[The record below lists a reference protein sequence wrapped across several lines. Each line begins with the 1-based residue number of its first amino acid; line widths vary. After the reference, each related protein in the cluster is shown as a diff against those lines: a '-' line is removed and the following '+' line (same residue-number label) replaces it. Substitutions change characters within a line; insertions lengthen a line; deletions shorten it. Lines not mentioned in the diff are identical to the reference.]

1 MPEQNTNHK
10 KMNYTKIAIWAA
22 LCTLVFWAL
31 SFFLLFMNSTDRG
44 TFGDMFGAVNALF
57 SGLAFAGLI
66 VTLIMQHEELGLQRE
81 ELAQTNKELAAQR
94 EEFAAQTKT
103 MKIQR
108 FENTLFNML
117 SLHQDIVNGLYYVPK
132 DDADRTRESKGR
144 YVFDVFYNTILI
156 GFKDEW
162 LRDRVD
168 GIKEIIQYENT
179 PEAYLLVREISIFDN
194 YFRHLYR
201 MFKYIDV
208 SPLID
213 DSERYDYAPEEN
225 RGEKTAEILSYLQER
240 SAVIPLS
247 GHENA
252 LFLSIQKRRITVK
265 SVERLVKKYAGL
277 VTQVKKITPHKLRST
292 YGTQLYKQ
300 TGDIYLVADVLGHS
314 DVNTT
319 KKHYAAMEDERR
331 RMARNMVSLRE
342 DNAEDSNE

>member
-213 DSERYDYAPEEN
+213 DSERYDYACIVRAQLSDYELLMLFYN
-225 RGEKTAEILSYLQER
+225 ALNVRDHGDLKFKQLIEKY
-240 SAVIPLS
+240 AVFNNIRDDMLAR
-247 GHENA
+247 GHEDYILYHGGA
-252 LFLSIQKRRITVK
+252 Y
-265 SVERLVKKYAGL
+265 EH
-277 VTQVKKITPHKLRST
+277 QV
-292 YGTQLYKQ
+292 
-300 TGDIYLVADVLGHS
+300 
-314 DVNTT
+314 
-319 KKHYAAMEDERR
+319 
-331 RMARNMVSLRE
+331 
-342 DNAEDSNE
+342 

>member
-22 LCTLVFWAL
+22 LCTLGFWAL
-31 SFFLLFMNSTDRG
+31 SFFLFFMNSTDRG

-117 SLHQDIVNGLYYVPK
+117 SLHQDIVNGLYYVE
-132 DDADRTRESKGR
+132 DGADYTKELKGR
-144 YVFDVFYNTILI
+144 YVFDVFYNKIYI
-156 GFKDEW
+156 GFSGDS
-162 LRDRVD
+162 L
-168 GIKEIIQYENT
+168 IKHIYGVKGIIQYENR
-179 PEAYLLVREISIFDN
+179 PEVYLRFRDIYIFDN

-208 SPLID
+208 SSLID
-213 DSERYDYAPEEN
+213 DTERYDYACIVRAQLSNYELLMLFYN
-225 RGEKTAEILSYLQER
+225 ALNVRDHGELKFKQLIEKY
-240 SAVIPLS
+240 AVFNNIRDDMLAR
-247 GHENA
+247 GHEDYILYHGGA
-252 LFLSIQKRRITVK
+252 Y
-265 SVERLVKKYAGL
+265 EH
-277 VTQVKKITPHKLRST
+277 QV
-292 YGTQLYKQ
+292 
-300 TGDIYLVADVLGHS
+300 
-314 DVNTT
+314 
-319 KKHYAAMEDERR
+319 
-331 RMARNMVSLRE
+331 
-342 DNAEDSNE
+342 

>member
-22 LCTLVFWAL
+22 LCTLGFWAL

-117 SLHQDIVNGLYYVPK
+117 SLHQDIVNGLYYVPN
-132 DDADRTRESKGR
+132 DVADYSKESKGR
-144 YVFDVFYNTILI
+144 YVFDVFYNKIYIGCSVDPLI
-156 GFKDEW
+156 KHIYGVK
-162 LRDRVD
+162 
-168 GIKEIIQYENT
+168 GIIQYENR
-179 PEAYLLVREISIFDN
+179 PEVYLRFRDIYIFDN

-208 SPLID
+208 SSLID
-213 DSERYDYAPEEN
+213 DTERYDYACIVRAQLSNYELLMLFYN
-225 RGEKTAEILSYLQER
+225 ALNVRDHGELKFKQLIEKY
-240 SAVIPLS
+240 AVFNNIREDMLAR
-247 GHENA
+247 GHEDYILYHGGA
-252 LFLSIQKRRITVK
+252 Y
-265 SVERLVKKYAGL
+265 EH
-277 VTQVKKITPHKLRST
+277 QV
-292 YGTQLYKQ
+292 
-300 TGDIYLVADVLGHS
+300 
-314 DVNTT
+314 
-319 KKHYAAMEDERR
+319 
-331 RMARNMVSLRE
+331 
-342 DNAEDSNE
+342 